1 MRGKCQIKSCCRWH
15 LKEPLKDRFTGRDE
29 GRLNFEQWYPCKREN
44 MGKVEKQ
51 EVVQFV
57 WSIKCY
63 AEIVVIKGR
72 LSDTTSDLESD

>member
-1 MRGKCQIKSCCRWH
+1 
-15 LKEPLKDRFTGRDE
+15 
-29 GRLNFEQWYPCKREN
+29 

>member
-1 MRGKCQIKSCCRWH
+1 MRVGEILDNGIH
-15 LKEPLKDRFTGRDE
+15 V
-29 GRLNFEQWYPCKREN
+29 KREN

-63 AEIVVIKGR
+63 AEIVVIKGH